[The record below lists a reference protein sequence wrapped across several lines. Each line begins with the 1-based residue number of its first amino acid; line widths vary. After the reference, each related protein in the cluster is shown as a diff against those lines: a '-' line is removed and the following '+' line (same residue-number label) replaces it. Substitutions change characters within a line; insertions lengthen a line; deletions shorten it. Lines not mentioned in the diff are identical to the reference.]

1 MLPVW
6 GKCPTLW
13 ISLRLQKGL
22 LFEKSYSVPQQLYG
36 VCTSKERETW
46 AWRLEISLPSVHRTR
61 EVDVP
66 VDPFLKRT
74 QYEDV
79 WKIVLL
85 EKCNLNKLK
94 VCHWRAESIS
104 SIVKYH
110 LRVILLVL
118 QTLFATKLVFNSF
131 ARVCSNCAHFSKNWK
146 KKKAPFNDKSTSKT
160 CFVDVYR
167 TYTSLTAKVE
177 VTPLSGITL
186 KPSNPSPT
194 TIVHFRRIFFIAS
207 TSNMEK
213 RTKSPVSHQKS
224 WGILKILV

>member
-6 GKCPTLW
+6 GKRPTLW

-66 VDPFLKRT
+66 ADPFLKRT

-131 ARVCSNCAHFSKNWK
+131 ARVCSNCARFSKNRKK

-167 TYTSLTAKVE
+167 TYASLTAKVE

-186 KPSNPSPT
+186 KPSNPLVLLLSF
-194 TIVHFRRIFFIAS
+194 ISGAFFYCI
-207 TSNMEK
+207 NK
-213 RTKSPVSHQKS
+213 
-224 WGILKILV
+224 